1 MVIGL
6 ERFKAHFTGLEDSY
20 ILIGGSACDVNL
32 NALGGAFRVTKDL
45 DIVLCVEARTN
56 DFARVFWR
64 FIKEGGYAI
73 AQRSSGNGKGRRLFY
88 RFQNPREA
96 DYPKMLELL
105 SRRPEWLELPDDI
118 HVTPIPLSYDISS
131 LSAIL
136 LDDDYY
142 QFILGYRTV
151 IDGISL
157 ITPPAL
163 VVLKAKAWMNL
174 TDARARGEKILSG
187 DITKHK
193 NDVARLTPF
202 VTERPV
208 MPESIQADMRE
219 FLARY
224 DNEPIDGKSLRL
236 PDSVDNIKAAL
247 HRLFG

>member
-1 MVIGL
+1 MVVGL
-6 ERFKAHFTGLEDSY
+6 ERFKEHFAGLEDSY
-20 ILIGGSACDVNL
+20 ILIGGSACDINL
-32 NALGGAFRVTKDL
+32 TYLGGAFRVTKDL

-56 DFARVFWR
+56 EFARAFWR
-64 FIKEGGYAI
+64 FIREGGYAV
-73 AQRSSGNGKGRRLFY
+73 AQRNSGDNKGRRLFY
-88 RFQNPREA
+88 RFQNPHEA

-105 SRRPEWLELPDDI
+105 SRKPEWLDLPDDI

-136 LDDDYY
+136 LDDNYY
-142 QFILGYRTV
+142 HFILENRTI

-174 TDARARGEKILSG
+174 SDARARGVKILSG

-193 NDVARLTPF
+193 NDIARLTPF
-202 VTERPV
+202 VTARPV
-208 MPESIQADMRE
+208 MPESILLDMHE

-224 DNEPIDGKSLRL
+224 DNEPIDDRGLRL
-236 PDSVDNIKAAL
+236 PVSVANVKATL
-247 HRLFG
+247 HRLLG

>member
-6 ERFKAHFTGLEDSY
+6 ERFKAHFAGLEDSY

-45 DIVLCVEARTN
+45 DIVLCIEARTN
-56 DFARVFWR
+56 EFARAFWR
-64 FIKEGGYAI
+64 FIREGGYAI
-73 AQRSSGNGKGRRLFY
+73 AQRSSDDGKGRKLFY
-88 RFQNPREA
+88 RFQNPSEA

-142 QFILGYRTV
+142 NFILGYRTI

-157 ITPPAL
+157 ITPP
-163 VVLKAKAWMNL
+163 
-174 TDARARGEKILSG
+174 RACRFEGKGLDESLRGEG
-187 DITKHK
+187 
-193 NDVARLTPF
+193 
-202 VTERPV
+202 EG
-208 MPESIQADMRE
+208 RE
-219 FLARY
+219 
-224 DNEPIDGKSLRL
+224 
-236 PDSVDNIKAAL
+236 DSVGGI
-247 HRLFG
+247 